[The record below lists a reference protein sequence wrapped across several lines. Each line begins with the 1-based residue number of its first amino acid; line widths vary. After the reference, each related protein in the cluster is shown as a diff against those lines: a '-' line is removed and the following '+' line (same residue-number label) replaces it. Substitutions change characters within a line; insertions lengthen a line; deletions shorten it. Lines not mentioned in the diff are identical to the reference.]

1 MLARFFFAVVIML
14 TAHSQ
19 LLAQSD
25 KTVVETL
32 APWDT
37 VLAEIQVAEQISA
50 VDSMKCQL
58 LKDLFDRYQITAQ
71 DYQKFYKN
79 FMKKPLQTQQVFL
92 DRVKSILIAQ
102 GKKPKR
108 PMK

>member
-1 MLARFFFAVVIML
+1 MLTRFFFAVVIML

-25 KTVVETL
+25 KAVVETP

-37 VLAEIQVAEQISA
+37 VLAEIQVTEQFSA
-50 VDSMKCQL
+50 VDSIKRQL
-58 LKDLFDRYQITAQ
+58 LKDLFDRYQITAH
-71 DYQKFYKN
+71 DYRKFYKN

-102 GKKPKR
+102 GKKPKQSG
-108 PMK
+108 K